1 MPDLWALGSLGTNRT
16 DKGPSQGPNLTGFQ
30 FPGWVGQTYRQRQS
44 GFLVTKMDIIKIC
57 YQLHLFLNCSLL
69 DKSRLFGS
77 HFSNLDRCD
86 VAISQF
92 DLVRPPSHTVEVGEV
107 KLWEGGLL
115 GVHEVDLPHPP
126 LPQLSSC
133 RDIEDVSSDP
143 HNILCCAQ
151 RIFHWQAEDRYYG
164 N

>member
-1 MPDLWALGSLGTNRT
+1 MVGLEVCPPDPTLAVV
-16 DKGPSQGPNLTGFQ
+16 PNNIL
-30 FPGWVGQTYRQRQS
+30 
-44 GFLVTKMDIIKIC
+44 L
-57 YQLHLFLNCSLL
+57 LNCSLS
-69 DKSRLFGS
+69 DKSRLLGS
-77 HFSNLDRCD
+77 HFSNLDRRD
-86 VAISQF
+86 VAIGQF

-151 RIFHWQAEDRYYG
+151 RIFHWQAEDKYYG